1 MGGLYVL
8 QKMLSTIAQLTEE
21 FGLNWQIFVAQLV
34 NITILLGL
42 FILAA
47 RVILKRGSGWEIPV
61 WLVLS
66 FFIPLVFP
74 ILALIHFRKP
84 RAS

>member
-1 MGGLYVL
+1 
-8 QKMLSTIAQLTEE
+8 MLSTIAQITEE
-21 FGLNWQIFVAQLV
+21 FGLNWPMFVAQLV

-47 RVILKRGSGWEIPV
+47 RVILKQGSGWEVPV

-66 FFIPLVFP
+66 FLIPLAFP
-74 ILALIHFRKP
+74 VLALIHFRKP

>member
-1 MGGLYVL
+1 MDFDVL
-8 QKMLSTIAQLTEE
+8 QKMLSTIAKITEE
-21 FGLNWQIFVAQLV
+21 FGLNWHMFIAQLINV
-34 NITILLGL
+34 AILLGL

-47 RVILKRGSGWEIPV
+47 RVILKRGSGWEVPV

-84 RAS
+84 RES